1 VENVLILMVIPEV
14 IFVILVGML
23 GAKFVLKPNS
33 LILIQ
38 ASQIE
43 IKSFISISNM
53 KILQNIL

>member
-1 VENVLILMVIPEV
+1 MVIPEV